1 MKFTIFLTVV
11 CILSIIASAT
21 MGYFVNSVPLLAVYQ
36 QPVRIVSIVTGSIAG
51 IFIVIK
57 IIQELR
63 EIFKNGKE

>member
-1 MKFTIFLTVV
+1 MKFTIFLTVL
-11 CILSIIASAT
+11 CLLSLIANVTIS
-21 MGYFVNSVPLLAVYQ
+21 YFVEGVPLLAVYQ
-36 QPVRIVSIVTGSIAG
+36 TPLRIISIVTGSIAG

>member
-1 MKFTIFLTVV
+1 M
-11 CILSIIASAT
+11 S
-21 MGYFVNSVPLLAVYQ
+21 YFVESVPLLAVYQ
-36 QPVRIVSIVTGSIAG
+36 KPLRIISIVTGSIAG